1 MIIPIAWIERSCG
14 GYPWLLLRWGSVAQG
29 KVEWFLEVEA
39 DVDDH
44 GLVVVMVLHVH
55 ADPTAAG
62 SLSSRIKHVLQSP

>member
-1 MIIPIAWIERSCG
+1 
-14 GYPWLLLRWGSVAQG
+14 VAQG